1 MIMGQRLAVV
11 MLALLLAGM
20 LSACDVGIPGFGK
33 SGDNQAQPAA
43 EQPAE
48 GEGEGESEGEGEG
61 EGNAEGS
68 ESTPTPTPATEEA
81 ATEPAPTREETTDTP
96 NPTPT
101 PTTRARVADMGGRTI
116 TVGSDPSYPP
126 MEYLDP
132 ETATLNG
139 FTIDMLNEIAA
150 LTNASI
156 QFDTTRSYDM
166 LIDALVAQELDMAAS
181 TLAITDERARMVTF
195 SDPYLVS
202 GQVVAVRQG
211 NTTITSVQDLNPAQ
225 IIGVEQ
231 DTAGDIFISQLGFPE
246 TQIMRYQVLDN
257 AFDGLAVDQVDA
269 VVADGIPTA
278 RYTSHF
284 DQQFQV
290 AGQPFN
296 KEYFALALP
305 PGDTELTSAV
315 NAAIAEMKASG
326 TLQAL
331 IEKWNLA
338 NVAQVP

>member
-1 MIMGQRLAVV
+1 MLHRLAVV
-11 MLALLLAGM
+11 MLAFILAGL
-20 LSACDVGIPGFGK
+20 LSACDIGIPGFGK
-33 SGDNQAQPAA
+33 SDGDKAKPAA

-48 GEGEGESEGEGEG
+48 GEGESE
-61 EGNAEGS
+61 A
-68 ESTPTPTPATEEA
+68 ESTEPTPTATPEA
-81 ATEPAPTREETTDTP
+81 AETETETETEPTSDEPTDTP

-101 PTTRARVADMGGRTI
+101 PTPRARVADLAGRTI

-150 LTNASI
+150 LTNATI

-166 LIDALVAQELDMAAS
+166 LFDALVAQELDLAAS
-181 TLAITDERARMVTF
+181 TLAITDERTRMVTF

-211 NTTITSVQDLNPAQ
+211 NTVITSVQDLSQ
-225 IIGVEQ
+225 SQVIGVEQ

-246 TQIMRYQVLDN
+246 TQIVRYQVLDN
-257 AFDGLAVDQVDA
+257 AFDGLAVEQVDA

-278 RYTSHF
+278 RYTTHF
-284 DQQFQV
+284 NQQFQV

-296 KEYFALALP
+296 KEYYAIALP
-305 PGDTELTSAV
+305 PGDTELSGAV
-315 NAAIAEMKASG
+315 NAAIADMKASG

-331 IEKWNLA
+331 IEKWNLG